1 MLGIMYECPHCH
13 QRTKQVKAGLNR
25 CGSQRVKCQHCQ
37 KRYTPEPGLNGYD
50 VALRRRAIQMTVDGL
65 NQRRIARL
73 LGVSQGSVSNWVQ
86 AYAAQLPDEP
96 AKPDTPVSTAEQD
109 ELFTFVGHKKTPS
122 TS

>member
-1 MLGIMYECPHCH
+1 
-13 QRTKQVKAGLNR
+13 
-25 CGSQRVKCQHCQ
+25 
-37 KRYTPEPGLNGYD
+37 
-50 VALRRRAIQMTVDGL
+50 MTIDGL

-109 ELFTFVGHKKTPS
+109 ELFTFVGHKKTLS